1 MRLRMCGYGA
11 LLMAMLLAG
20 TCFGRQAAGIAPAP
34 LEPSNYVLGAGD
46 QITLT
51 VADLDEI
58 SNKPVRLDMRGDI
71 DLPIVGRVRAV
82 GLTADQLAMDLQ
94 ERLKKYLMH
103 PDVSVA
109 ISEFRSQPVSILGAV
124 AQPGMHQ
131 LEGHKTLFEMISM
144 AGGLRQDAGNT
155 ITISRSLK
163 WGPVP
168 LPNAKND
175 STGQYSVAS
184 VPVKIIM
191 TGENP
196 AENILIQPDDVISIS
211 KADIIYVVGSVRKP
225 GGFELGQNENL
236 SAMQVLSLAAGLD
249 RDAAPHMARIMRVVP
264 GSTSREE
271 IPIDLKKLMQGKEPD
286 LPMQANDILFV
297 PNTSAK
303 GVTSRTLEAVV
314 QIATG
319 LAIYGGAH
327 F

>member
-1 MRLRMCGYGA
+1 MRSTIYRYTVLVA
-11 LLMAMLLAG
+11 VLASL
-20 TCFGRQAAGIAPAP
+20 CLGRQTS
-34 LEPSNYVLGAGD
+34 EPVSSQPTNYVLGPGD

-51 VADLDEI
+51 VPDLDEI
-58 SNKPVRLDMRGDI
+58 NNKAVRLDMRGDI
-71 DLPIVGRVRAV
+71 DLPVAGRLHAG
-82 GLTADQLAMDLQ
+82 GLTSDQLAGALQ

-109 ISEFRSQPVSILGAV
+109 VTEFRSQPVSVIGAV

-131 LEGHKTLFEMISM
+131 LEGHKTLLEVISM
-144 AGGLRQDAGNT
+144 VGGLRQDAGNT
-155 ITISRSLK
+155 ITITRNLK

-184 VPVKIIM
+184 VQVKSVT

-196 AENILIQPDDVISIS
+196 SDNILIQPDDVISVS

-225 GGFELGQNENL
+225 GGFELGQNETL
-236 SAMQVLSLAAGLD
+236 SAMQILSLAAGLD
-249 RDAAPHMARIMRVVP
+249 RDAAPHMARVMRVVP
-264 GSTSREE
+264 GSTSRTE

-286 LPMQANDILFV
+286 LPLQANDILFV

-319 LAIYGGAH
+319 LAIYSGAH
-327 F
+327 Y